1 MTSDNE
7 PVFTETAQRFHQQK
21 GTKTLIA
28 GRGHAAQVMEDRS
41 YVSSQVRFKRNETQD
56 IRES

>member
-28 GRGHAAQVMEDRS
+28 GRGYAAQEDGR
-41 YVSSQVRFKRNETQD
+41 
-56 IRES
+56 